1 MNDEF
6 TQEQLIRIKI
16 IVNKEIQD
24 LILRIKEELFKN

>member
-6 TQEQLIRIKI
+6 TPEQLIRIKI